1 MIFCLQS
8 YVRFSENGIVDFYF
22 GKLFRLYV
30 KLNSL

>member
-8 YVRFSENGIVDFYF
+8 YVRFSENGIAGFYF
-22 GKLFRLYV
+22 GKLFGPCV